1 MHVSGD
7 VHGATSVMSS
17 DDQSAG
23 LTRDVHGVRHDIAGA
38 RLRRH
43 GLTSRLEVTLNLTS
57 RLNMTLQLTSRLS
70 MALNLT
76 SRVTLQVIAASIQ
89 NETLVC
95 ARAADLRD
103 VETSSRQV
111 AEGFL
116 VFGSHRVLDRRGRF
130 VVDRS

>member
-1 MHVSGD
+1 
-7 VHGATSVMSS
+7 MSFERRLWLYCRHRRGRRRRRRGW
-17 DDQSAG
+17 DG
-23 LTRDVHGVRHDIAGA
+23 LTSYYPSWHRK
-38 RLRRH
+38 LTL